1 MDESTMQTGLLME
14 AAQAQQKAVEALT
27 QRLTEA
33 VIGLDGVIR
42 DELRRAFVEE
52 FRALSATSQVA
63 ADSLNQVR
71 RAAGLRMAAW
81 AIAVSVATAAAPWLL
96 SWAVLP
102 SRAEIASLR
111 SQRNELVEGIAEL
124 ERRAGHIDLRRCG
137 ESARLCV
144 RVERSAPVYGA
155 DGDYRIIKGS

>member
-14 AAQAQQKAVEALT
+14 AAQAQQKAVEALMH
-27 QRLTEA
+27 RLAEA
-33 VIGLDGVIR
+33 VTGLDGVIR

-52 FRALSATSQVA
+52 FRALSATSQAA
-63 ADSLNQVR
+63 ADSLSQVR
-71 RAAGLRMAAW
+71 RAAGRRMAMW
-81 AIAVSVATAAAPWLL
+81 AIAVSVASAAAPCLL

-102 SRAEIASLR
+102 SRAEVASLR
-111 SQRNELVEGIAEL
+111 AQRNELVEGIAEL

-144 RVERSAPVYGA
+144 RVERSAPVYGT